1 MVLKTLL
8 KRLGTYDIT
17 VASDGNEALTLRRN
31 DTSRP

>member
-1 MVLKTLL
+1 MVLKALL

-17 VASDGNEALTLRRN
+17 VASDGNEALALLRN